1 MIPPAASSLERPAS
15 RFLLYSH
22 DGFGLGHTRRHVAI
36 AAALTE
42 LAPQSSVLL
51 ASGADD
57 IYRLGVPPRVEVLKL
72 PGLRKVAN
80 GHYRS
85 RRLGIPAA
93 EIRALR
99 AALLE
104 TTVKSYRPDVVLVD
118 KHPLGA
124 SGEFTDALA
133 ALKQSGG
140 RAVLGLRDILDER
153 TAVLTEWNSDNVLKC
168 IDRCYDLVLVYGERA
183 VFDPIL
189 EYQFSHSIADRTRFC
204 GYILNREDGLACL
217 GSVSPEG
224 LITDVRPLVVATAG
238 GGEDG
243 FFLLET
249 FIRAAE
255 SAPWRGVAVAG
266 PMTPEHELRTL
277 LDMATESNVVLH
289 SFLPNLPTLF
299 HDAAAV
305 VCMGGYNTLVEALAT
320 GVPIAC
326 VPRISPRREQ
336 QVRAQAFER
345 LGLLH
350 ALQPEQLSVE
360 TLRQAVQAAMLVSRR
375 EILDRVN
382 SSLSFEGARHAAG
395 YLLALAGEARTQ
407 S

>member
-1 MIPPAASSLERPAS
+1 MIPRAASSLERPAS

-57 IYRLGVPPRVEVLKL
+57 IYRLGLPPRVEALKL

-80 GHYRS
+80 GQYQS
-85 RRLGIPAA
+85 RRLGIPTA

-104 TTVKSYRPDVVLVD
+104 TAVKSFHPDVVLVD

-133 ALKQSGG
+133 AVKQSGG

-153 TAVLTEWNSDNVLKC
+153 PTVLSEWNSGNVLEC
-168 IDRCYDLVLVYGERA
+168 IDGCYDLVLVYGERA
-183 VFDPIL
+183 VFDPVL
-189 EYQFSHSIADRTRFC
+189 EYQFSRSIADRTRFC
-204 GYILNREDGLACL
+204 GYVLNREDSLAGVGSLPPLGLN
-217 GSVSPEG
+217 
-224 LITDVRPLVVATAG
+224 TDPRPLVVATAG

-277 LDMATESNVVLH
+277 LDLATESNVALH
-289 SFLPNLPTLF
+289 SFLPNLAALF
-299 HDAAAV
+299 RAAAALV
-305 VCMGGYNTLVEALAT
+305 SMGGYNTLIEALAT

-336 QVRAQAFER
+336 QLRAQAFER
-345 LGLLH
+345 LGLLR

-360 TLRQAVQAAMLVSRR
+360 TLRQAVQAVMRVPRR
-375 EILDRVN
+375 
-382 SSLSFEGARHAAG
+382 
-395 YLLALAGEARTQ
+395 
-407 S
+407 